1 MRCLDCGFSFKNRH
15 ASSLEEKTV
24 SEGIGLKI
32 TSKKLLLRLAGVLG
46 IAALV
51 ATCGIQHGGER
62 RLASEQFGSNDDY
75 GNLTFGGTPLP
86 DSVLPTQKY
95 VDVAYATVDPSDLL
109 LIDILIDDS
118 VSQEKKQNLATSLP
132 EILKEVINSNWWVE
146 VRSMSNLNATSFA
159 SVYKYADTFTYKDIL
174 KQGVEKFAPA
184 VSRRNIADRSLRL
197 PVYVLISGSDL
208 PNDVQQNL
216 DKYIAKDPRR
226 RVFAL
231 VDKDAEDSF
240 LGWRDS
246 DNGKKMVDYAAD
258 LNIDDLKA
266 VLQEFSGYIADTLR
280 SNFHLHGFC
289 EGTHRDASGNIHH
302 RHSGY
307 EREPRTMAVEL
318 LYHSSERGYLN
329 ASSYHL
335 TEVDDSLF
343 IKDTLTDGVCI
354 EASYVYKTYP
364 DNQQICRNMH

>member
-1 MRCLDCGFSFKNRH
+1 MP
-15 ASSLEEKTV
+15 V
-24 SEGIGLKI
+24 VLKI
-32 TSKKLLLRLAGVLG
+32 TSKNILLRLAGVLG
-46 IAALV
+46 ISTLV
-51 ATCGIQHGGER
+51 ATCGIQHGPER

-75 GNLTFGGTPLP
+75 GRLTYGGAPLP

-109 LIDILIDDS
+109 LIDVLIDNS
-118 VSQEKKQNLATSLP
+118 VSQEKKQSLATSLP

-146 VRSMSNLNATSFA
+146 VRSMSDLNATSFA
-159 SVYKYADTFTYKDIL
+159 SVYKYADTFAYKDIL

-184 VSRRNIADRSLRL
+184 ISRRNIADRSLRL

-216 DKYIAKDPRR
+216 NKYIAKDPRR

-231 VDKDAEDSF
+231 VDKAAEDSF

-258 LNIDDLKA
+258 LNIGDLKA

-289 EGTHRDASGNIHH
+289 HPENVVHNS
-302 RHSGY
+302 Y
-307 EREPRTMAVEL
+307 EREPRTMTVEL
-318 LYHSSERGYLN
+318 LYHRNERDYLDE
-329 ASSYHL
+329 SSYHL

-343 IKDTLTDGVCI
+343 VKDTLTDGVCI
-354 EASYVYKTYP
+354 ETSYVYKTHP
-364 DNQQICRNMH
+364 DNQQICRDMH